1 MLDPFFWGKILIGSN
16 GGNVVTNEKYKKRKK
31 TQRINKSRNITWQ
44 FSGENQIGSHAT
56 TAQMIDPF
64 FRGRILMGSNGGNI
78 VTNEKSKKRR
88 KHKEY
93 INQDK

>member
-1 MLDPFFWGKILIGSN
+1 MKN
-16 GGNVVTNEKYKKRKK
+16 MKRKE
-31 TQRINKSRNITWQ
+31 NIKDIEIW
-44 FSGENQIGSHAT
+44 I
-56 TAQMIDPF
+56 
-64 FRGRILMGSNGGNI
+64 GSNGGNI

>member
-1 MLDPFFWGKILIGSN
+1 MKNIKKENIKDIEIWIGSN
-16 GGNVVTNEKYKKRKK
+16 GGNV
-31 TQRINKSRNITWQ
+31 
-44 FSGENQIGSHAT
+44 
-56 TAQMIDPF
+56 
-64 FRGRILMGSNGGNI
+64 